1 MPPFAIHTLGL
12 GVTSLDSEY
21 NLTAIAKAHNGT
33 YRRVDV
39 PALPK
44 R

>member
-1 MPPFAIHTLGL
+1 MDA
-12 GVTSLDSEY
+12 EY
-21 NLTAIAKAHNGT
+21 NLTAIAQAHGDI

-39 PALPK
+39 PGVLS